1 MSLMAVAQGLERDS
15 GVGPAQ
21 AHHHTGYQGQHHLAK
36 KDLKNRE
43 HANSFSSFLNANLA
57 YKNCRQV

>member
-1 MSLMAVAQGLERDS
+1 MVSEGLERNG
-15 GVGPAQ
+15 GVGPHQ

-36 KDLKNRE
+36 KGFEKPG